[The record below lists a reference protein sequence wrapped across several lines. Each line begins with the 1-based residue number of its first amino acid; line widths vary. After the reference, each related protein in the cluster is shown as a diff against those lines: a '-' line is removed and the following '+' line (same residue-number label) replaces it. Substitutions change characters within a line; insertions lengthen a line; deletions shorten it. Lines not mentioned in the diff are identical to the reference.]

1 MAKSKQRSPVFP
13 LICAVLIGVIFG
25 VASGALLR
33 MYGAARQVVSAYGVA
48 ICGSAQHVVLVY
60 GDGRQR
66 IVKGR
71 DIVTDK
77 DVRFAVE
84 KLPPEKTGVFNVC
97 PPKPELKVY

>member
-1 MAKSKQRSPVFP
+1 MKKRKPPVP
-13 LICAVLIGVIFG
+13 KVLALTMCVSCLFLGLS
-25 VASGALLR
+25 SGALLR
-33 MYGAARQVVSAYGVA
+33 TYGAARQVVSAYGVA
-48 ICGSAQHVVLVY
+48 VCGVSHHVVLVY

-71 DIVTDK
+71 DILTDE

-84 KLPPEKTGVFNVC
+84 KLPPEKTGVFNIC